1 VRAKAREWLW
11 RYLPAE
17 CVAIVGA
24 VVAGLLVGRLGGTTA
39 LIALA
44 GTWGENAGYYG
55 TMFATE
61 YRRGRSVGW
70 TTAGGLPRAARN
82 LLLEFSG
89 AELLDSLL
97 IRPASMYAGVRLTGS
112 VPVGLLLGKLAADLV
127 FYVPAI
133 AAYELRKQYLTD

>member
-1 VRAKAREWLW
+1 MRAKAREWLW

-17 CVAIVGA
+17 GVAIVGA
-24 VVAGLLVGRLGGTTA
+24 LIVGLLASRLGGTTA
-39 LIALA
+39 HIALA

-61 YRRGRSVGW
+61 YRRGRMVGW
-70 TTAGGLPRAARN
+70 TKAGGVPRAVYN

-97 IRPASMYAGVRLTGS
+97 IRPAAMYAGVRLTGN

>member
-1 VRAKAREWLW
+1 LL

-24 VVAGLLVGRLGGTTA
+24 IAAGLLVGWSGDDTA

-55 TMFATE
+55 TMFVTE
-61 YRRGRSVGW
+61 YRRGRMVGW
-70 TTAGGLPRAARN
+70 TKASGVPRAARN

-89 AELLDSLL
+89 AELFDSLL
-97 IRPASMYAGVRLTGS
+97 IRPAAMYAGVRLTSS
-112 VPVGLLLGKLAADLV
+112 VPVGLLIGKFAADLV
-127 FYVPAI
+127 FYAPAI
-133 AAYELRKQYLTD
+133 AAYELRKKYLAG